1 MRNWPPS
8 AKKGVPHA
16 NAQTQSNTLLT
27 VDEAAQRL
35 SISASYLNK
44 LRCFGGGPIFVR
56 LGKAVR
62 YLPSD
67 LDAWITENKRTNT
80 SSASPAYAE
89 GMAS

>member
-1 MRNWPPS
+1 MQID
-8 AKKGVPHA
+8 
-16 NAQTQSNTLLT
+16 QTNPKTLLT

-44 LRCFGGGPIFVR
+44 LRCFGGGPVFVR

-67 LDAWITENKRTNT
+67 LDTWVKENKRTNT
-80 SSASPAYAE
+80 ASTSPVHA
-89 GMAS
+89 GGAS

>member
-1 MRNWPPS
+1 MTPDNNE
-8 AKKGVPHA
+8 HI
-16 NAQTQSNTLLT
+16 QLLT

-67 LDAWITENKRTNT
+67 LDAWIKENKRTNT
-80 SSASPAYAE
+80 ASTFPVHT
-89 GMAS
+89 GGVS